1 MARLNNIR
9 SLAESLARKY
19 DTRDPVKLAGM
30 LGIHIYY
37 LDDLRELLGMYTII
51 NRRRCILINSRLSSR
66 LISLVLAH
74 EIGHDRLHQKLCSES
89 SFREFQV
96 LDVTSRPEYEA
107 NVFAAHLLID
117 ECELESMLR
126 EGLDVLQI
134 SCAMDINMNL
144 LLIKLNEMRR
154 CGADYDMSFVP
165 PGDFLKKVSLHEGC
179 DHV

>member
-1 MARLNNIR
+1 MARLNNIKDM
-9 SLAESLARKY
+9 ADAIVRKY

-37 LDDLRELLGMYTII
+37 LSDLNELLGMYTVV
-51 NRRRCILINSRLSSR
+51 NRRRCILINSRLSKR
-66 LISLVLAH
+66 LMNLVLAH
-74 EIGHDRLHQKLCSES
+74 EIGHDRLHQRLCSES

-107 NVFAAHLLID
+107 NVFAAHILID
-117 ECELESMLR
+117 QDRLESLLR

-134 SCAMDINMNL
+134 SCAMDINVNL

-154 CGADYDMSFVP
+154 SGADYDMSFVP
-165 PGDFLKKVSLHEGC
+165 PGDFLKKVSLHEAC